1 MIPIV
6 DLIRIS
12 LITSDAENLFMC
24 LLAICVFSL
33 EKHLFR
39 SYAHFLDWAVCF
51 SDIELYRLLLYFGD

>member
-1 MIPIV
+1 MDV
-6 DLIRIS
+6 
-12 LITSDAENLFMC
+12 AHLFTC

-51 SDIELYRLLLYFGD
+51 SDIELYGSLIYFGD